1 LLAQTEVDRN
11 PAVLSKLPKRPCRHL
26 DDKSRVVSGVPISPV
41 GSIEAPW
48 GRFGYSD
55 LKEAGGVCGGCGQ
68 AIGIESTLACNMLK
82 EVELANRRKSVQE
95 ASAAH
100 DLRSIARVASA
111 VPMASFKSP
120 TRTSGSTSV
129 IS

>member
-1 LLAQTEVDRN
+1 MRIREQSHPCQVDVSPSIVREHERFLHNVPLLAQTEVDRN

-82 EVELANRRKSVQE
+82 EV
-95 ASAAH
+95 
-100 DLRSIARVASA
+100 
-111 VPMASFKSP
+111 
-120 TRTSGSTSV
+120 G
-129 IS
+129 